1 MKKILL
7 LVLSITL
14 LFTSSVFAN
23 SANNTEKNNKSEN
36 FIEKNVDGITFK
48 ISKKY
53 SQLIT
58 NEDLE
63 SIAKDYQEEEILIT
77 IEEIGYAEEDSFS
90 KDLIEPMWGVGNTY
104 ETTYGAW
111 GSEYVKKDA
120 FVTSVAKG
128 ESYTL
133 TSEIKI
139 NLNASYTGTPYV
151 PITVGADITATY
163 IKSHTFEGPEETS
176 FFNSRE
182 FRVKFYEKSS
192 NWTQKWYMDG
202 FLVGTK
208 TGIRTSATKYLK
220 YSVDRNIQ

>member
-7 LVLSITL
+7 IVLSITL

-23 SANNTEKNNKSEN
+23 SANITEKNNESEN
-36 FIEKNVDGITFK
+36 IIEKNVNGVTFK
-48 ISKKY
+48 ISKEY

-58 NEDLE
+58 NEDLV
-63 SIAKDYQEEEILIT
+63 SIAKDYQGEEGILIN

-90 KDLIEPMWGVGNTY
+90 KLLIEPMWGIGNTY

-111 GSEYVKKDA
+111 GSEYVKKDQ

-128 ESYTL
+128 ESETL

-139 NLNASYTGTPYV
+139 SLNASYTGTPYV
-151 PITVGADITATY
+151 PISIGTNITATY
-163 IKSHTFEGPEETS
+163 IKSHTFKGPEETS
-176 FFNSRE
+176 PFNSRE

-220 YSVDRNIQ
+220 YSVDRNI

>member
-14 LFTSSVFAN
+14 LFFSVFAN

-63 SIAKDYQEEEILIT
+63 SIAKDYQDEEILIT

-90 KDLIEPMWGVGNTY
+90 KDLIEPMWGVVIRMKQHM
-104 ETTYGAW
+104 E
-111 GSEYVKKDA
+111 V
-120 FVTSVAKG
+120 G
-128 ESYTL
+128 E
-133 TSEIKI
+133 
-139 NLNASYTGTPYV
+139 
-151 PITVGADITATY
+151 
-163 IKSHTFEGPEETS
+163 
-176 FFNSRE
+176 
-182 FRVKFYEKSS
+182 
-192 NWTQKWYMDG
+192 
-202 FLVGTK
+202 
-208 TGIRTSATKYLK
+208 
-220 YSVDRNIQ
+220 